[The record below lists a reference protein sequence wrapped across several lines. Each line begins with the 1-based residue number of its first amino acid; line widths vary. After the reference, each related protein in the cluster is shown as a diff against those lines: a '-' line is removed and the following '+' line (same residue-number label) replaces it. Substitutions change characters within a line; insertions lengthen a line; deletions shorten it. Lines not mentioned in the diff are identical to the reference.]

1 MKKITLLAG
10 IITTVVAFEACNSSE
25 TQAPKAENQIT
36 LNPNDSLFTVNEAG
50 YNFQIALPK
59 DLMIANSPQIEV
71 NEATGELN
79 IRLGEQF
86 WIVATQEKVDMAAIK
101 HELEEDMLFTNKV
114 VEESNNSV
122 LFQRIL
128 PDGTTYDYS
137 YQSLSEISG
146 KPYVF
151 RTSEEG
157 EFSMESVNRMRQAI
171 SSVHQKA

>member
-1 MKKITLLAG
+1 MKKITLLAS
-10 IITTVVAFEACNSSE
+10 IITTVVALEACHSNE
-25 TQAPKAENQIT
+25 PQAPQAEAQVAV
-36 LNPNDSLFTVNEAG
+36 NPNDSLFTVNEAG

-59 DLMIANSPQIEV
+59 DLMIANAPEIAV

-86 WIVATQEKVDMAAIK
+86 WIVATQEQMDLASIK

-114 VEESNNSV
+114 VEESNNSLLV
-122 LFQRIL
+122 QRIL

-137 YQSLSEISG
+137 YQSLNQISG

-151 RTSEEG
+151 KTSEEG

-171 SSVHQKA
+171 STVHQKA